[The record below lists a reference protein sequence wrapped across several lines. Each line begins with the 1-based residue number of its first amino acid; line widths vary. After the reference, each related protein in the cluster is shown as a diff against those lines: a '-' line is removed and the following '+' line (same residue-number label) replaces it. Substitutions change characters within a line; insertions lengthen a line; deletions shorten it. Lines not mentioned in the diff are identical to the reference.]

1 MSKEKRELIDLMM
14 ETTWNQYEETDS
26 RVDNL
31 FNTNDVGLIDS
42 SSDCKAF
49 WTRITDLS
57 MRLSDLSEMFKL
69 LEELKDLEATEQ
81 MKQIP
86 TGEGEPQWKN

>member
-1 MSKEKRELIDLMM
+1 MSKEKRELIDLML

>member
-1 MSKEKRELIDLMM
+1 MSKEKRELIDLML

-69 LEELKDLEATEQ
+69 LEELKDLEATDQ

-86 TGEGEPQWKN
+86 IDKLQ